1 MVYRTPPML
10 CASFTPQGEKV
21 QRRLEH
27 IFAKRQKKGG
37 WVIPILALT
46 LLLAGSLVACAPALT
61 ASVQLPQKEET
72 VSAEE
77 PEMGYRSP
85 LEKETKVLA
94 SYGKRAHPITGV
106 EAIHNGVDLSAEE
119 GDTVLAA
126 AGGKVVSAEYS
137 TVYGNCVVLSH
148 ENGQESFYGHL
159 QKFSVEAGQTVNSG
173 EEIGKVGQT
182 GFATAPH
189 LHFEIRENGICLDP
203 TDIVS

>member
-21 QRRLEH
+21 QQRLEH

-37 WVIPILALT
+37 WVIPVLALT
-46 LLLAGSLVACAPALT
+46 LLLAGSLVACAPVLT
-61 ASVQLPQKEET
+61 ASVQLPQKET
-72 VSAEE
+72 PVSAEE
-77 PEMGYRSP
+77 QEVGYRSP
-85 LEKETKVLA
+85 LEHETSILA
-94 SYGKRAHPITGV
+94 SYGTRTHPITGL
-106 EAIHNGVDLSAEE
+106 EATHSGVDLSAEE
-119 GDTVLAA
+119 GDAVLAS
-126 AGGKVVSAEYS
+126 AGGKVTSAEYS
-137 TVYGNCVVLSH
+137 TVYGYCVVLSH

-159 QKFSVEAGQTVNSG
+159 QSFSVETGQEVASG

-189 LHFEIRENGICLDP
+189 LHFEIRENGVCLDP

>member
-85 LEKETKVLA
+85 LEKETTVLA

-106 EAIHNGVDLSAEE
+106 EATHSGVDLSAEE

-126 AGGKVVSAEYS
+126 AGSRVASAEYS

-159 QKFSVEAGQTVNSG
+159 QSFSVEVGQTVNSG